1 MSSLNAKTYLIAADH
16 RGVIETESS
25 LVRALDGLLVG
36 SLCILLAFGALAFG
50 AVQEWAICTLEVGAA
65 ACIVLWAVR
74 ELASGRLEVHPNTLF
89 LPIVLFAALVGVQLL
104 TGRTAY
110 WYVTWQSAL
119 LWAAY
124 GMIFFAA
131 TQCLRRTVWIRT
143 FTWFFTAF
151 GFLVALFAIVQQLTW
166 NGKLYWVVPNRTSA
180 TVYGPYVNH
189 AHYAGLIEMLVP
201 IPLVFAMM
209 NRWARSVRMLFAFVA
224 LLMASTIFLSRSLG
238 GMVAFGAQMVFLVV
252 IVGLREGSRRQ
263 VLLLLCMGVLLA
275 VWLVTLSPGGISERI
290 AQLHDPLGRAGA
302 GDRLAIVK
310 DSLKMVGERPIL
322 GWGLGTFPVVYP
334 SFRSFYTNFFV
345 NEAHNDYVQTAV
357 ETGVVGLAIACLFI
371 GLFYKASL
379 RRIVHWRTEFR
390 PAMSLAATI
399 GITGILMHSFSDF
412 NLQIPANAALFF
424 ALAAVATGNSYDHM
438 AKPLGET
445 VRGFLKLVIFVA
457 LIYFVTIS
465 WV

>member
-1 MSSLNAKTYLIAADH
+1 VSSLDVKPYLIAADH
-16 RGVIETESS
+16 RSVTETESP
-25 LVRALDGLLVG
+25 LVRALDKLLVA
-36 SLCILLAFGALAFG
+36 SLCILLAFGPLAFG

-65 ACIVLWAVR
+65 MCAVLWVVR
-74 ELASGRLEVHPNTLF
+74 HLASGRFEVHGNVLF

-124 GMIFFAA
+124 GMIFFTA
-131 TQCLRRTVWIRT
+131 TQSLRRTVWIKT
-143 FTWFFTAF
+143 FALFFTAF

-189 AHYAGLIEMLVP
+189 AHYAGLIEMLIP

-209 NRWARSVRMLFAFVA
+209 NRWPRSLRVLFAFVA

-238 GMVAFGAQMVFLVV
+238 GMIAFGAQMAFLAV
-252 IVGLREGSRRQ
+252 IVGLRERSRRQ
-263 VLLLLCMGVLLA
+263 VLLLLFMGVLLA
-275 VWLVTLSPGGISERI
+275 MWLFTLSPGGIGERI
-290 AQLHDPLGRAGA
+290 AQLHDPLGKAGA

-310 DSLKMVGERPIL
+310 DSLRMVGERPLL

-357 ETGVVGLAIACLFI
+357 ETGLVGFAIVCLFI
-371 GLFYKASL
+371 GLFYRASL
-379 RRIVHWRTEFR
+379 HRIVHWRTEFR
-390 PAMSLAATI
+390 PAMSLAVII
-399 GITGILMHSFSDF
+399 GITGILVHSFSDF

-424 ALAAVATGNSYDHM
+424 ALAALATGNSNDHM
-438 AKPLGET
+438 AKNR
-445 VRGFLKLVIFVA
+445 VRQ
-457 LIYFVTIS
+457 
-465 WV
+465 